1 MLAIDADRLWA
12 SLMELAQLG
21 ATEKGGVRRLALS
34 PLDGQ
39 ARDLFIRWCEQ
50 AGCSVTV
57 DAIGNLFARRSG
69 EDDSLPPIVTGSHLD
84 TQPSGGRFDGNYGV
98 MAGLEVLRTLQAH
111 GVRTRAPVE
120 VAVWTNEEGSRFTP
134 VMMGSGVFAGAFTL
148 EHALAQQD
156 LDGISV
162 AQALQQIGYAGK
174 APVGGRRLG
183 AYFEAHIEQGPIL
196 EDTGN
201 VLGVVVGG
209 LGLRWYD
216 VVVGGQDAHAGP
228 TPMRL
233 RRDALLAAARM
244 VTEVNAIAQRYQP
257 DGRTTVGFM
266 QVRPNSRNVIPGEVR
281 FSVDMRHAQDDRLD
295 AMEQELRMLCG
306 QVAADAQC
314 AASVERVA
322 SYPACRFDPACVDA
336 VRRAAARLQLRH
348 MDIVSGAGHDAI
360 YVARVCPTAMIFVP
374 CEGGISHNEI
384 ENAKPG
390 DLAAGANVLLQVM
403 LERAGVEARGER
415 LEARGNPP
423 PSCPSP

>member
-12 SLMELAQLG
+12 SLMELARLG
-21 ATEKGGVRRLALS
+21 ATDKGGVRRLALT

-39 ARDLFIRWCEQ
+39 ARGLFIRWCEQ

-57 DAIGNLFARRSG
+57 DAIGNLFARRPG

-216 VVVGGQDAHAGP
+216 VVVRGQDAHAGP

-233 RRDALLAAARM
+233 REDALLAAARM
-244 VTEVNAIAQRYQP
+244 VTEVNAIAQRHQP

-295 AMEQELRMLCG
+295 AMEQELRTLCA

-384 ENAKPG
+384 ENAKPE
-390 DLAAGANVLLQVM
+390 DLAAGCNVLLQVM
-403 LERAGVEARGER
+403 LERAG
-415 LEARGNPP
+415 LEA
-423 PSCPSP
+423 